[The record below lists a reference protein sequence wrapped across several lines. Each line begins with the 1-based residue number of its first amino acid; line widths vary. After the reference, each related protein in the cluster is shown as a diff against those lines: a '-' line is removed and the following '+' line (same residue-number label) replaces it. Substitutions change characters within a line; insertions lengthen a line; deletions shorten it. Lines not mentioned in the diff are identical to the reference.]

1 MNTKGDAHL
10 FLFVELDVASLGA
23 TFYLLTNSQA
33 RACRKNCSGSGNFA
47 PWRVRETVVAND
59 FSMLSRP
66 DTEIDLG
73 VD

>member
-33 RACRKNCSGSGNFA
+33 RACRKNYSGSGNCT
-47 PWRVRETVVAND
+47 PRRVRETVTAND
-59 FSMLSRP
+59 FAVLPEP
-66 DTEIDLG
+66 DTEIGLG

>member
-59 FSMLSRP
+59 FAVLSGSV
-66 DTEIDLG
+66 TEIDLG